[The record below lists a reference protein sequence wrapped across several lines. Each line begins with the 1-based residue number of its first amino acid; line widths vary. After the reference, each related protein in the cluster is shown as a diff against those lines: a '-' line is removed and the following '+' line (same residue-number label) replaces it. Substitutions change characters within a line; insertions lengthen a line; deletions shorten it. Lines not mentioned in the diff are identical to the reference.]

1 MLFLGGFSLKLV
13 LPGQPFTKKN
23 SQRIIVNRRTGKPL
37 ILPSKRYREYADAA
51 CRHLKAQYRG
61 PAFEG
66 PVEVCAVYYLASRS
80 RWPDLVGLLQ
90 ATGDIL
96 EEAGVITNDR
106 NIVSWDGSRIAGVSE
121 NPRAEIEIREVS
133 DEKRQCISGL
143 AG

>member
-1 MLFLGGFSLKLV
+1 MQSLGGPFLRIV
-13 LPGQPFTKKN
+13 VPGQPFTKKN

-51 CRHLKAQYRG
+51 CLHLKAQYRG
-61 PAFEG
+61 PALEG
-66 PVEVCAVYYLASRS
+66 PVTVCAVYYLASRS

-106 NIVSWDGSRIAGVSE
+106 NIVSWDGSRIAGVSP